1 MMRLLRALTVV
12 VTTSAFGGACASTTT
27 FRLDSPGGDR
37 PTGDARLILDE
48 HDVGRVDAA
57 GVDVPLPA
65 GVAPVQWRV
74 VEGGEVI
81 GEGTLERSQVAW
93 GVVLGAGAAAACC
106 IPTMAATGFCLAN
119 PALLASPLAIALGNV
134 GACSTACQAPGWSS
148 IPFTG
153 IGAAVGATPLAF
165 GLLGA
170 HLPPEV
176 TLTVAPAAPTA
187 APSPTTPSSPSTPPT
202 VPATPASPS
211 PPSTALRAEGM
222 WF

>member
-1 MMRLLRALTVV
+1 MMRTLCTLAVV
-12 VTTSAFGGACASTTT
+12 VTTSALGGACASTTT
-27 FRLDSPGGDR
+27 FRLDSPGGAH

-48 HDVGRVDAA
+48 RDVGRIDAA
-57 GVDVPLPA
+57 GIAVPLSA

-74 VEGGEVI
+74 VDGGEVI
-81 GEGTLERSQVAW
+81 GEGTLERSEVAW

-119 PALLASPLAIALGNV
+119 PALLASPLAIALGNI

-148 IPFTG
+148 VPFTM
-153 IGAAVGATPLAF
+153 IGAAVGAAPLAF

-176 TLTVAPAAPTA
+176 TLTVAPSAPTA
-187 APSPTTPSSPSTPPT
+187 APSQTAPTTPPTATP
-202 VPATPASPS
+202 AAPASPS
-211 PPSTALRAEGM
+211 PPSATLRAEGM